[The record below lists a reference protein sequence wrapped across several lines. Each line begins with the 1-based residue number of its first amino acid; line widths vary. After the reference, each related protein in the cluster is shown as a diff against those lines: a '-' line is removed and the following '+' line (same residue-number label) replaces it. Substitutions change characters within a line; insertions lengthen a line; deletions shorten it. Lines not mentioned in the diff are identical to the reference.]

1 MKYLGYLI
9 LGFALVD
16 FFGSFAGFDLWGSMG
31 IALPEEIWRFSAYLE
46 GALGVFLINL
56 GSKDEEYVAEE
67 TDPEA
72 GSDGGDPGDDDE

>member
-56 GSKDEEYVAEE
+56 GSKDEEYVAE
-67 TDPEA
+67 
-72 GSDGGDPGDDDE
+72 